1 MIIITEKQ
9 NCCGCTACYNICPV
23 SAIEMKADQEG
34 FLYPVVDENKCINCG
49 LCNKVC
55 PIENKPKIEKE
66 NTLGFIVRNVDL
78 KVVEESTSGGAFSVF
93 ANKILDDNGIVYGT
107 GYDDNMRVVCKKAY
121 KKDELSEMRGSKF
134 VQSNLNDTYSEIRD
148 YLKDKK
154 RILFTGTPCQVAGL
168 VNYLGSK
175 PDNLVCID
183 FVCRGVP
190 SPGLWENYVKM
201 MEEKYHSKIIG
212 ARFKHKTY
220 GYHATTMRI
229 EFENGKVWYGS
240 GRIDP
245 MMKAFVNEMSS
256 RPSCGHCHFKGIE
269 RISDI
274 TIFDC
279 YEYSQITGKY
289 DDDKGYSSIFIHSN
303 LGKELFDNVVE
314 NFVATEVS
322 VNSLVTK
329 NGIMVCNSAKPN
341 EKRTEFYKVAS
352 KYPIDVA
359 MKKVNPIT
367 KTDILI
373 EKSKQFLF
381 KTGLIKI
388 AKKLKNEKVIVNNN

>member
-289 DDDKGYSSIFIHSN
+289 DDDKGYSSIFIHSK